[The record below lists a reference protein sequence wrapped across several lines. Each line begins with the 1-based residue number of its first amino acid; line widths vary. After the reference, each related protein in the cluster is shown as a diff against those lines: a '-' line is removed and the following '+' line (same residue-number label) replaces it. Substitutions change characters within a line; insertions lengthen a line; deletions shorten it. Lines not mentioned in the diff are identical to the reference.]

1 MKVVFMGT
9 PGFAVPSLEKMIENF
24 KVEAIFTQPDK
35 QRGRGKKI
43 TFSPVKEVALK
54 HDIEVFQ
61 PTILRKDEETIE
73 ALKRI
78 NPDFIVVVAYGQILP
93 KSVLD
98 IPKYGCINLH
108 ASLLPKY
115 RGAAPLNWAI
125 INGEKVSG
133 NTTMLMDIGC
143 DTGDMLI
150 KEEVEIYDNMT
161 VGELHDKLCSSGGE
175 LLVRTLNG
183 LTSGELK
190 GVKQNENESCHAP
203 KIDKKLQSINW
214 SESAQSIKNL
224 IRGLSPYP
232 AAFTKYEDK
241 NIKIYESEI
250 VQGVVSGVPGKVVDV
265 SNEGIKV
272 ECSDKFLL
280 IKKIQFPG
288 KKPMFV
294 NDFLRGN
301 DLEKGIILG

>member
-1 MKVVFMGT
+1 MKIVFMGT

-24 KVEAIFTQPDK
+24 NVEAIFTQPDK

-43 TFSPVKEVALK
+43 TFSPVKEVAIK
-54 HDIEVFQ
+54 HGVEVFQ
-61 PTILRKDEETIE
+61 PTVLRKDEEAIE

-78 NPDFIVVVAYGQILP
+78 NPDFIVVVAYGQILN
-93 KSVLD
+93 KVVLD

-133 NTTMLMDIGC
+133 NTTQLMDIGV

-150 KEEVEIYDNMT
+150 KDEVEIHDDMT
-161 VGELHDKLCSSGGE
+161 VGELHDKLCSSGGD
-175 LLVRTLNG
+175 LLVRTLKG
-183 LTSGELK
+183 IVSGEVK
-190 GVKQNENESCHAP
+190 GVKQNDNESSHAP
-203 KIDKKLQSINW
+203 KIDKELQHIKWNQ
-214 SESAQSIKNL
+214 SAQSVKNL

-241 NIKIYESEI
+241 NIKIYESE
-250 VQGVVSGVPGKVVDV
+250 VVEGTVSGMPGKIVDV
-265 SNEGIKV
+265 SDQGIKI

-288 KKPMFV
+288 KKPMYV